1 VENTR
6 RLVLPLA
13 AGSVVEITLANR
25 ANVFLL
31 DTNNYDRYR
40 RGESFR
46 GIGGE
51 ALRSPLRLSVRRAH
65 QR

>member
-25 ANVFLL
+25 ANVFLS
-31 DTNNYDRYR
+31 DTNNYDRDR
-40 RGESFR
+40 
-46 GIGGE
+46 
-51 ALRSPLRLSVRRAH
+51 
-65 QR
+65 